1 MDLADKIILLTS
13 FSIYYSY
20 SLVNGAKCVI
30 SRWALCTLLWAPF
43 YQTCGPNTFLHA
55 ANTIC
60 VAVWWFLKIF
70 LLSKS
75 NSAITYYPT
84 YVSTEFGN
92 GLSIIC
98 NTDFPTFYTLLT
110 KYLSPSIVNHP

>member
-1 MDLADKIILLTS
+1 MGLADKIILLTS

-20 SLVNGAKCVI
+20 SLDKGAKCVI
-30 SRWALCTLLWAPF
+30 SRCALCTLLWAPF

-60 VAVWWFLKIF
+60 VAVWWFLNMF

-75 NSAITYYPT
+75 TSAITYYPT
-84 YVSTEFGN
+84 YVSAEFVK
-92 GLSIIC
+92 GLSMMC
-98 NTDFPTFYTLLT
+98 KTDFPTF
-110 KYLSPSIVNHP
+110 